1 MKSSIL
7 LLAGVARASE
17 GGCSIETSVLEPR
30 PFHKGFVFAGCDAQS
45 DENNMVPNGTSCK
58 RAMCKQFKFSQVS
71 DITCQDGQWSQ
82 LPNCFKGCPAPTS
95 KAGYQF
101 VQCRKNLGE
110 GTSRDKGWYE
120 DATGQVFY
128 PPGQRCRKV
137 ICPSVA
143 GKKNSEIPEEQRDNL
158 MLPQAKATSDRFECN
173 CDMDGSCFWLNF
185 NDADHGVSINEDV
198 SLSCAAWSEWADE
211 GECTKKK
218 RTRTRQ
224 CLQPNGDEGT
234 AGVDCVGDAENVVA
248 CGRRSYN

>member
-7 LLAGVARASE
+7 LLAGVAHAE

-30 PFHKGFVFAGCDAQS
+30 PFHKGFVFAGCDSPA

-71 DITCQDGQWSQ
+71 DITCQDGQWSE

-143 GKKNSEIPEEQRDNL
+143 GKKNSEIPEEQRDTL

-185 NDADHGVSINEDV
+185 NDADHGLSINEDV
-198 SLSCAAWSEWADE
+198 PLSCAAWSEWEDE

-248 CGRRSYN
+248 CGRRAYN